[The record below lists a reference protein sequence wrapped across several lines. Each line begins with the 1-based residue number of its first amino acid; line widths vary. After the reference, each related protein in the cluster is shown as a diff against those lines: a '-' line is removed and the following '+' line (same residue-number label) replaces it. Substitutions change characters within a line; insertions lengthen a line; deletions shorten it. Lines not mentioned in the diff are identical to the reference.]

1 MNKLRKKIVYYYIII
16 TIVLLIAEWNLFHLF
31 EDHLAALIARFGISG
46 ELATACGILAM
57 MLLFFAV
64 SVLYYR
70 KINQCVADEAQRQI
84 RERSLLF
91 ANISHDLKNPMSS
104 VIGFARALENG
115 KVEAEDIPA
124 VYHSICE
131 KSLQMNGIIQK
142 MFQFAKMESEGYALH
157 KEPIELCG
165 MLRAVV
171 AEHYPEIEAHGIQL
185 QAEIPESEIR
195 ICADRT
201 ELTRALDNLITN
213 VIRHNPEGVGMLVSV
228 KAADRRIRITVADTG
243 IALPADSS
251 ETLFQP
257 FYVSD
262 ASRQLKDG
270 SGLGLAISRRIA
282 ELHGGRLYLD
292 AQISGY
298 TKGFVLELRD
308 DGSSGS

>member
-1 MNKLRKKIVYYYIII
+1 
-16 TIVLLIAEWNLFHLF
+16 
-31 EDHLAALIARFGISG
+31 
-46 ELATACGILAM
+46 
-57 MLLFFAV
+57 
-64 SVLYYR
+64 
-70 KINQCVADEAQRQI
+70 
-84 RERSLLF
+84 
-91 ANISHDLKNPMSS
+91 
-104 VIGFARALENG
+104 
-115 KVEAEDIPA
+115 
-124 VYHSICE
+124 
-131 KSLQMNGIIQK
+131 

-157 KEPIELCG
+157 KEPVELCG

-292 AQISGY
+292 VQISGY

>member
-124 VYHSICE
+124 VYHSI
-131 KSLQMNGIIQK
+131 
-142 MFQFAKMESEGYALH
+142 
-157 KEPIELCG
+157 
-165 MLRAVV
+165 
-171 AEHYPEIEAHGIQL
+171 
-185 QAEIPESEIR
+185 
-195 ICADRT
+195 
-201 ELTRALDNLITN
+201 
-213 VIRHNPEGVGMLVSV
+213 
-228 KAADRRIRITVADTG
+228 
-243 IALPADSS
+243 
-251 ETLFQP
+251 
-257 FYVSD
+257 
-262 ASRQLKDG
+262 
-270 SGLGLAISRRIA
+270 
-282 ELHGGRLYLD
+282 
-292 AQISGY
+292 
-298 TKGFVLELRD
+298 
-308 DGSSGS
+308 